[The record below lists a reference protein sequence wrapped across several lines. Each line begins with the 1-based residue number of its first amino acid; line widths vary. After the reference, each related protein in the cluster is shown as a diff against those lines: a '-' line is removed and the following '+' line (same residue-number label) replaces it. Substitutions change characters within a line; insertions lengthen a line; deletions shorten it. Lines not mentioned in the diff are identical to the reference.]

1 MKPQA
6 KIKTLK
12 SIKIGFDIAIIL
24 LSLFFLFFITLVYFD
39 LSTTYTKSSLNTI
52 LAKVVPNQP
61 SSTNDFVVSSSKEN
75 IHVYSYIE
83 SYNVIID
90 MKSDDVKNVP
100 IIYKIIFLLGLNLNL
115 FFLIFVLYQG
125 RNILKSI
132 INGIKGKTDIIK
144 HYIFNR
150 KNIRR
155 FQYIAYGFIA
165 MPLIEL
171 IIYLSDSYFFGRYF
185 NIEGFSLKPAI
196 EFSSI
201 SWDYVFVGLL
211 FISLIEIIRRG
222 ITIQEENDLTV

>member
-1 MKPQA
+1 MKSRT

-12 SIKIGFDIAIIL
+12 SIKIGFDIAIIA
-24 LSLFFLFFITLVYFD
+24 LSLFFLFFVALVSFD
-39 LSTTYTKSSLNTI
+39 LSTTYTRSSLSTI

-61 SSTNDFVVSSSKEN
+61 ISTKDFVVSSSNEN
-75 IHVYSYIE
+75 IQVSSYINN
-83 SYNVIID
+83 YNIVID
-90 MKSDDVKNVP
+90 MKSDDVKKIP
-100 IIYKIIFLLGLNLNL
+100 ISHKIIFLLGLNLNL

-132 INGIKGKTDIIK
+132 ISGAKAKADNLK

-150 KNIRR
+150 NNIRR
-155 FQYIAYGFIA
+155 FQYVAYGFIA

-171 IIYLSDSYFFGRYF
+171 IIYFSDSYFFGKYF
-185 NIEGFSLKPAI
+185 YIQGFSLKPTI

-201 SWDYVFVGLL
+201 SWDYVFIGLL